1 LKIRIVFTGP
11 SFMAGVDSGDLV
23 TVDEGT
29 TIRDLYLRAAHDLH
43 EQFHQFIVST
53 VNGDHKDPEYVL
65 RDGDE
70 LTLFLPVS
78 GG

>member
-1 LKIRIVFTGP
+1 MEIRVIFTGP
-11 SFMAGVDSGDLV
+11 SFMDGVKSGDLV
-23 TVDEGT
+23 TLDKGT
-29 TIRDLYLRAAHDLH
+29 TIRDLYLRAGIDLD
-43 EQFHQFIVST
+43 ERFHQFIVST
-53 VNGDHKDPEYVL
+53 VNGDHRDPDHTL

>member
-1 LKIRIVFTGP
+1 MEIRIIFIGP
-11 SFMAGVDSGDLV
+11 PFLDGVNNGDV
-23 TVDEGT
+23 ITVKEGT
-29 TIRDLYLRAAHDLH
+29 TIRDLFLRAAQDLE
-43 EQFHQFIVST
+43 EQFYQFIVST
-53 VNGDHKDPEYVL
+53 VEGEYKGPDYTF